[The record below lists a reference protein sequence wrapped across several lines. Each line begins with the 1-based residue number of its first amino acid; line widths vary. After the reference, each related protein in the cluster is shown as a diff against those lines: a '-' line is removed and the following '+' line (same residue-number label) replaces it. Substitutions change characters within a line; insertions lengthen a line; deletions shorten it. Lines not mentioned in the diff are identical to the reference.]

1 MGDVKDKGNKAGR
14 EARHSTTM
22 RAAARIG
29 LVAYGVVHILIGII
43 ALQIAWGGSG
53 GDEASSSGALKTIAE
68 QPFGGVALW
77 VCAFGLAALTM
88 WQVLTAVW
96 GFQTEQD
103 DMSRLRKRL
112 SAVGR
117 AVVYA
122 VLAFSAA
129 KVAGGSSSS
138 GSSSGGGDSKE
149 EGITAS
155 LLSAPAGRV
164 LVAGVGIAIL
174 VVAVLHIYR
183 GISESFTHDL
193 EGSATSGGSG
203 SAVVTV
209 GKVGYVS
216 KGVAI
221 GVVGLLFGWSAIS
234 YDPDKAGGLD
244 DALQTVRDQ
253 PYGPY
258 LLTLVAVGL
267 AAFGLFCFAWARYVR
282 AR

>member
-1 MGDVKDKGNKAGR
+1 MGDVRDKGSEAGR

-29 LVAYGVVHILIGII
+29 LIAYGVVHILIGVI
-43 ALQIAWGGSG
+43 ALQIAWGGGSS
-53 GDEASSSGALKTIAE
+53 DEASSSGALKTISE
-68 QPFGGVALW
+68 QPFGGTALW
-77 VCAFGLAALTM
+77 VCAFGLAALAV
-88 WQVLTAVW
+88 WQVLTAIW
-96 GFQTEQD
+96 GYQSEQD
-103 DMSRLRKRL
+103 EKSRIVKRL
-112 SAVGR
+112 SSAGR

-138 GSSSGGGDSKE
+138 SGSSGGDSKE

-155 LLSAPAGRV
+155 LLSAPAGRL
-164 LVAGVGIAIL
+164 LVAGVGVAIL
-174 VVAVLHIYR
+174 VIAVLHVYR
-183 GISESFTHDL
+183 GLSEKFTHEL
-193 EGSATSGGSG
+193 ESSATSGTSG

-209 GKVGYVS
+209 GKIGYVS

-221 GVVGLLFGWSAIS
+221 GVVGVLFGWSAIS

-244 DALQTVRDQ
+244 DALETVRDQ

-258 LLTLVAVGL
+258 LLTLVAIGL
-267 AAFGLFCFAWARYVR
+267 AAFGVFCFAWARYVR

>member
-1 MGDVKDKGNKAGR
+1 MGNVADQGNKAGR

-29 LVAYGVVHILIGII
+29 LVAYGVVHLLIGVI
-43 ALQIAWGGSG
+43 ALQIAWGGGSS
-53 GDEASSSGALKTIAE
+53 DEASSSGALKTIAE

-77 VCAFGLAALTM
+77 VCAFGLAALTV

-112 SAVGR
+112 SAVAR

-122 VLAFSAA
+122 ILAFSAA

-138 GSSSGGGDSKE
+138 GSSSGGDSKE

-164 LVAGVGIAIL
+164 LVAAVGIAIL
-174 VVAVLHIYR
+174 VVAVLHVYR

-193 EGSATSGGSG
+193 EGSATSGTSG

-209 GKVGYVS
+209 GKIGYVS

-221 GVVGLLFGWSAIS
+221 GVVGVLFGWSAIS

-258 LLTLVAVGL
+258 LLTLVALGL